1 MYTFDGKEY
10 KDAQD
15 VREAVKAAGKKAS
28 VWTATTF
35 AELEAAI
42 AAQEQM
48 AYFQT
53 LADKFTFI
61 QENISYMTENAEEMQ
76 DMTAALAGEYA
87 VLVKQ
92 PPTTK
97 GFLSNIVERYNKM
110 VGAVAGNIS
119 GGVEAKQIKHQDFRV
134 FKDANDEWRWLGVVT
149 NKFQDRD
156 EEILTDAAHKEF
168 CAFLDAHPE
177 HAPVLM
183 LWHTPG
189 TERKNR
195 ADFWDYADGF
205 FVYSGVLT
213 DEEAESYKSSD
224 DGTPIG
230 MSHGFYPLQK
240 NGKYISQ
247 YRTFEVSELPLENAA
262 NPYTLYEIRK
272 EQENR
277 MAEKTFAPQKRA
289 FLASRLGE
297 EKVAQLEG
305 NIASAK
311 EALEQAGVNWKE
323 LLAPD
328 IDDAEGAEPQTEQ
341 AASEVK
347 EEPEP
352 QADTQAE
359 AQPEAQPEQ
368 QAEAKEADATA
379 VVNAEAIVKAVVE
392 TMNLEGLQA
401 ALASF
406 DDRIKA
412 LQPLLAQVAELK
424 DAVAVLRQSDDEK
437 IVKALSPAK
446 PFAWM
451 SATAPAASKEA
462 ASAAD
467 VEVIENA
474 AKDIAATKAARV
486 PQNQSWMSGFSH
498 Q

>member
-1 MYTFDGKEY
+1 
-10 KDAQD
+10 
-15 VREAVKAAGKKAS
+15 
-28 VWTATTF
+28 
-35 AELEAAI
+35 
-42 AAQEQM
+42 
-48 AYFQT
+48 
-53 LADKFTFI
+53 
-61 QENISYMTENAEEMQ
+61 
-76 DMTAALAGEYA
+76 
-87 VLVKQ
+87 
-92 PPTTK
+92 
-97 GFLSNIVERYNKM
+97 
-110 VGAVAGNIS
+110 
-119 GGVEAKQIKHQDFRV
+119 
-134 FKDANDEWRWLGVVT
+134 
-149 NKFQDRD
+149 
-156 EEILTDAAHKEF
+156 
-168 CAFLDAHPE
+168 
-177 HAPVLM
+177 
-183 LWHTPG
+183 
-189 TERKNR
+189 
-195 ADFWDYADGF
+195 
-205 FVYSGVLT
+205 
-213 DEEAESYKSSD
+213 
-224 DGTPIG
+224 
-230 MSHGFYPLQK
+230 
-240 NGKYISQ
+240 
-247 YRTFEVSELPLENAA
+247 
-262 NPYTLYEIRK
+262 
-272 EQENR
+272 